1 MHYCI
6 NDNWIVINLPN
17 CKKFNYYLYLKR
29 KIIRTFIFKGSN
41 VLRSAKETQPS
52 FYKEGRVDTPIH
64 ASLFLKRL
72 SILNMKLLKSL
83 DVIPLFQKI

>member
-1 MHYCI
+1 M
-6 NDNWIVINLPN
+6 
-17 CKKFNYYLYLKR
+17 
-29 KIIRTFIFKGSN
+29 
-41 VLRSAKETQPS
+41 LRSAKETQPS